1 MVCLRRSYQ
10 FKFFKGCLPQ
20 ISLGRFLNALFHMK
34 VKTLITVRFYEF
46 FFFFLSFFS
55 FFFFCCCCYKEPHC
69 MIFELFLFICFDQ
82 VFIILFSIEDI
93 IKHYN
98 TEQLAEGVSLGKPVE
113 RVREQGYFAFDF
125 LSKLSSQT
133 CYLVSSSRSGQNCN
147 SLTYFVLS
155 KFKVLSLS

>member
-20 ISLGRFLNALFHMK
+20 ISLGRFLNALFHM
-34 VKTLITVRFYEF
+34 
-46 FFFFLSFFS
+46 
-55 FFFFCCCCYKEPHC
+55 KEPHC

-113 RVREQGYFAFDF
+113 RVREQGYFALDF

-155 KFKVLSLS
+155 KFKVLSLSWKPIRLLEISSVTSNQSNSYILV